1 MPAEILVIEDVR
13 AVLFSLR
20 IILTGA
26 GHRVTCAA
34 DGITGL
40 DLLKKHQFD
49 LVISDIWMPGM
60 SGTDVIAQGRRL
72 APRARFLAITGGN
85 PNSGALPQDLS
96 SSAFGADAVLRK
108 PFEKDELTASV
119 TALLAAAPR
128 RG

>member
-34 DGITGL
+34 DGIAGL

-72 APRARFLAITGGN
+72 APRASITVVIFV
-85 PNSGALPQDLS
+85 S
-96 SSAFGADAVLRK
+96 
-108 PFEKDELTASV
+108 DEISE
-119 TALLAAAPR
+119 R
-128 RG
+128 RPDVHVARGTMQ